1 MGIYFFKEEAVEK
14 MVADI
19 PLNKNKYLFDGFLFE
34 DLTGKD
40 LSFESKGQVNHDLLK
55 AIKDPDDTSSF
66 EVDNSITV
74 FRAFEEITR
83 YQASD
88 IRMWAF
94 YCHAFATNY
103 SRSRYPQ
110 KFNDQANSLDFVNSV
125 RMHYLGGSQSR
136 ELLRNNLLARLWW
149 NYRLVKDVNE
159 SIADELLQVLLVNS
173 DHRNS
178 FVERPTQ
185 FSSNSIKAA
194 LMFSHYKYSNDKDD
208 VYFDAPRGSKEEI
221 RSTKHYNYRTAAR
234 YLNLLGGT
242 MNLNLLTT
250 EDILGLIFED
260 EQKFYARNF
269 DNSSES

>member
-1 MGIYFFKEEAVEK
+1 MGIYFFKEETIEK
-14 MVADI
+14 MVSDI
-19 PLNKNKYLFDGFLFE
+19 PLNKNKYLFEGFQVQ
-34 DLTGKD
+34 DLARKD
-40 LSFESKGQVNHDLLK
+40 SSFESKGQVNHDLLK
-55 AIKDPDDTSSF
+55 TLKEPDESSSF
-66 EVDNSITV
+66 EADNSITV
-74 FRAFEEITR
+74 FNAFEEITR

-88 IRMWAF
+88 IRMWSF
-94 YCHAFATNY
+94 YCHAFALNY
-103 SRSRYPQ
+103 SKARYPN
-110 KFNDQANSLDFVNSV
+110 KFNDQVKSLDFVNYV

-149 NYRLVKDVNE
+149 NYRLVKDVNDL
-159 SIADELLQVLLVNS
+159 IADDLLKVLLVNS

-208 VYFDAPRGSKEEI
+208 IYFDAPRGSKEEI
-221 RSTKHYNYRTAAR
+221 KNTKHYNYRTAAR

-250 EDILGLIFED
+250 EDIQGLIFED
-260 EQKFYARNF
+260 EQKFYARNLE
-269 DNSSES
+269 NAR